1 MSLYWQRQRDME
13 SYGSQHG
20 WISWAQT
27 NVSLSAVKDSFGCCQ
42 RFVWVLPFL
51 SCNSINL
58 HCYVCPAMIV
68 IRQWGLSTFP
78 VWRAPKR
85 NILSS
90 NSLSIF
96 NLRSIISIIFISHTE
111 DFQWKHATLLRIFNE
126 NAQQRYTFSSFNAS
140 VLAINYL
147 LLTDEAHR
155 EQAFDWICIQ
165 NYLLYLL
172 QWMICSGK

>member
-78 VWRAPKR
+78 VWRAPKM

-90 NSLSIF
+90 NSVSIF

-111 DFQWKHATLLRIFNE
+111 DFQWKCAAKIQGKLKKVDHMRNLNGDFPYKKRQLPCMKTVVIYRCAPDRTRT
-126 NAQQRYTFSSFNAS
+126 YTTEITRS
-140 VLAINYL
+140 
-147 LLTDEAHR
+147 
-155 EQAFDWICIQ
+155 
-165 NYLLYLL
+165 
-172 QWMICSGK
+172 

>member
-96 NLRSIISIIFISHTE
+96 NLRSIIPMTMESLYWGFPMKMLNSTE
-111 DFQWKHATLLRIFNE
+111 DFQWKHAAKIHILVN
-126 NAQQRYTFSSFNAS
+126 RYWDLVEKGSEEKIYGKKF
-140 VLAINYL
+140 V
-147 LLTDEAHR
+147 
-155 EQAFDWICIQ
+155 WIKKK
-165 NYLLYLL
+165 
-172 QWMICSGK
+172 W